1 MLNLLTGLEITKRAD
16 DGMIR
21 SSFTGTLIKKS
32 EEVPASLQD
41 SARPVKKSNGSLWPS
56 LDCSLDFSKSD
67 DGDGDDVEMSV
78 EDFKKWRDEHKFV
91 SKAGVGDAFSMFVPF
106 VKSDTARQ
114 IVYGVIYAPDVKD
127 SAGDSASSEEIELAA
142 HDFLANSRVL
152 KLQHAG
158 KQIKAEIVES
168 YISPDDFTLG
178 KEKITKGTWVMA
190 AHISDKK
197 LWGQIVAGELTG
209 FSMGGTASAA

>member
-1 MLNLLTGLEITKRAD
+1 MRNCITGIEIVKREN

-32 EEVPASLQD
+32 EEVPVRK
-41 SARPVKKSNGSLWPS
+41 SAEQLWPS
-56 LDCSLDFSKSD
+56 LSGGPIQKSE
-67 DGDGDDVEMSV
+67 GGDDVEM
-78 EDFKKWRDEHKFV
+78 
-91 SKAGVGDAFSMFVPF
+91 FVPF
-106 VKSDTARQ
+106 IKTDTTRQ
-114 IVYGVIYAPDVKD
+114 IVYGVIYAPNVKD

-158 KQIKAEIVES
+158 KRIKAEIVES